1 MSEFDKLCKEFEK
14 IDPATYL
21 AFLAAKSRDV
31 LAGMAAVTGDLAS
44 AIESYVDIVLM
55 AVASDGK
62 LSKDEY
68 ALIAP
73 GLSAAIG
80 EPISYDDAKKIMN
93 KSKLNSRDNK
103 AAVDALVDLVG
114 SVSPEIKD
122 DIVILTMIVCAADGK
137 ISGKE
142 KAWIKQLIRE

>member
-14 IDPATYL
+14 IDPATYIAL
-21 AFLAAKSRDV
+21 LAAKSRDV
-31 LAGMAAVTGDLAS
+31 LAGMAAVTGDLVS
-44 AIESYVDIVLM
+44 AVESYVDIVMM

-62 LSKDEY
+62 LSKEEF

-73 GLSAAIG
+73 GLAAAVG
-80 EPISYDDAKKIMN
+80 QPITYEDAKKIMN
-93 KSKLNSRDNK
+93 KSKLDSRDNK
-103 AAVDALVDLVG
+103 ATVDALVDLVG

-122 DIVILTMIVCAADGK
+122 DIVILTMVICAADGR

>member
-1 MSEFDKLCKEFEK
+1 MSGFDKLCKEFEK
-14 IDPATYL
+14 IDPATYIAL
-21 AFLAAKSRDV
+21 LAAKSRDV
-31 LAGMAAVTGDLAS
+31 LAGMAAVTGDLVS
-44 AIESYVDIVLM
+44 AVESYVDIVMM

-62 LSKDEY
+62 LSKEEF

-73 GLSAAIG
+73 GLAAAVG
-80 EPISYDDAKKIMN
+80 QPITYEDAKKIMN
-93 KSKLNSRDNK
+93 KSKLDSRDNK

-122 DIVILTMIVCAADGK
+122 DIVILTMVICAADGR

>member
-14 IDPATYL
+14 IDPATYIAL
-21 AFLAAKSRDV
+21 LAAKSRDV
-31 LAGMAAVTGDLAS
+31 LAGMAAVTGDLVS
-44 AIESYVDIVLM
+44 AVESYVDIVMM

-62 LSKDEY
+62 LSKEEF

-73 GLSAAIG
+73 GLAAAVG
-80 EPISYDDAKKIMN
+80 QPITYEDAKKIMN
-93 KSKLNSRDNK
+93 KSKLDSRDNK

-122 DIVILTMIVCAADGK
+122 DIVILTMVICAADGR